1 MKAHKINLVALKN
14 ELYEISEYKI
24 CFKKSLELG
33 QLLKCYYR
41 LNTNVEY
48 TNSLKYSYGF
58 ISYINNLNSL
68 QTHIKDKNMEDQNVI
83 LGTGKVNFLE
93 VFRALKKINFTKSFT
108 FETRRGLDPINTCK
122 FNINFINF
130 LYLEAFNEL

>member
-1 MKAHKINLVALKN
+1 MSLCLETILEGKDLLIVLNKLNSKNIKVVFDTGNRIAFGHKIFDDILILKD
-14 ELYEISEYKI
+14 KI
-24 CFKKSLELG
+24 EH
-33 QLLKCYYR
+33 
-41 LNTNVEY
+41 
-48 TNSLKYSYGF
+48 
-58 ISYINNLNSL
+58 I
-68 QTHIKDKNMEDQNVI
+68 HIKDKNMEDQNVI